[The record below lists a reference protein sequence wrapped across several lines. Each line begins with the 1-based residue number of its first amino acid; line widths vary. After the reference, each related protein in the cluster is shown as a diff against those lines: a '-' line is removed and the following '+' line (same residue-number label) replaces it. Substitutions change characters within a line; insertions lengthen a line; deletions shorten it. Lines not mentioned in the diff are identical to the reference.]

1 MTSPA
6 VTQARTAP
14 PLEGRRIR
22 VRGACQGVGFRPWL
36 FRKAASL
43 GLVGTLGN
51 VGDGVR
57 VELFG
62 PPVALDA
69 LERALREEAPPGAR
83 IDAIASEGIAPRPMV
98 GLRIAASDPRG
109 PRRAALV
116 PDLPACEA
124 CLDEM
129 RTPAD
134 RRHGYALLT
143 CAGCG
148 PRYTLARGL
157 PFDRV
162 RTGMADFP
170 PCAACRADYEDPAS
184 RRFHAQ
190 TVACPACGPR
200 LCLRDP
206 SGAPRAAEDPLAE
219 TAERLAAGAVVAIKG
234 VGGFHLACDATDARA
249 VTRLRRLKRREA
261 RPFAVM
267 VADVAAAGT
276 WAFLDAEERR
286 LLASPERP
294 VVLARR
300 RRPRAGGRDL
310 APEVGAGSGLVGL
323 LLPYTPVHHVLAHA
337 LARPLVMT
345 SANRSGE
352 PLARDE
358 AELRGAL
365 GADAAGLDRIL
376 DHDRPI
382 ERRCDDSVVRV
393 VGGRPTTIRRAR
405 GFAPRP
411 VRLARPVG
419 APTLGCGGAWKNAF
433 ALVEGTDAWVSPHV
447 GDLDGLAACRAY
459 DEAVADLEALLGIRP
474 RRVAHDLHPAYYTT
488 RYARGRP
495 EPRTAV
501 AHHHAHAVSVMAE
514 HGLEGP
520 ALALVWDGTGLGPD
534 GAAWGGEL
542 LRVDP
547 TGFERLATFRPLA
560 LPGAD
565 RAIAEPW
572 RIALAALDD
581 AMGDAAPVEALPG
594 LRAVPADR
602 REAVRRIARSPRLA
616 PRAHG
621 VGRFFDAAAALL
633 LDHGVSRYEG
643 EAALALEMAAGG
655 DLGAP
660 PYPWTW
666 TPTSRSGRAAS
677 GPAVGEIDLRP
688 ALRAL
693 VGERLAGA
701 CAARIADR
709 FHATL
714 AEAAQVALR
723 EARAR
728 VGALPVVAAGGCFQ
742 NDRLV
747 AGLRARLEPATPL
760 RTAIELPPG
769 DGGLALGQAL
779 VADALARKEGS

>member
-1 MTSPA
+1 
-6 VTQARTAP
+6 
-14 PLEGRRIR
+14 
-22 VRGACQGVGFRPWL
+22 VGFRPWV
-36 FRKAASL
+36 FRRAEAL
-43 GLVGTLGN
+43 GLAGTIRN
-51 VGDGVR
+51 VGDGVC
-57 VELFG
+57 VELTG
-62 PPVALDA
+62 TGVALDA
-69 LERALREEAPPGAR
+69 LERALREEAPPGSR
-83 IDAIASEGIAPRPMV
+83 VEAIRAEAIAPRPAR
-98 GLRIAASDPRG
+98 GLRIAASEAGG

-124 CLDEM
+124 CLGEM
-129 RTPAD
+129 RDPAD

-157 PFDRV
+157 PFDRAV
-162 RTGMADFP
+162 TAMADFP
-170 PCAACRADYEDPAS
+170 PCAGCRADYRDPAG

-206 SGAPRAAEDPLAE
+206 SGSPRAAEDPLAE

-234 VGGFHLACDATDARA
+234 VGGFHLACDATDGRA
-249 VTRLRRLKRREA
+249 VDRLRRLKRREA

-267 VADVAAAGT
+267 VADVAAAET
-276 WAFLDAEERR
+276 WARLDAEARR

-300 RRPRAGGRDL
+300 RSPPDGRPDL

-323 LLPYTPVHHVLAHA
+323 LLPYTPVHHVLART

-358 AELRGAL
+358 AELRAAL
-365 GADAAGLDRIL
+365 GADADALDRIL

-393 VGGRPTTIRRAR
+393 VGGRPTTLRRAR

-411 VRLARPVG
+411 IRLARPVATPG
-419 APTLGCGGAWKNAF
+419 LGCGGTWKNAF
-433 ALVEGTDAWVSPHV
+433 ALVEGEDAWVSPHV

-488 RYARGRP
+488 RYAHGRP

-542 LRVDP
+542 LRVSAA
-547 TGFERLATFRPLA
+547 GFERLATFRPLA

-581 AMGDAAPVEALPG
+581 AMGGAAPVEALPG

-602 REAVRRIARSPRLA
+602 REAVRRIGRSPRLA

-621 VGRFFDAAAALL
+621 VGRLFDAAAALL
-633 LDHGVSRYEG
+633 LDHGASRYEG

-655 DLGAP
+655 DLDAP
-660 PYPWTW
+660 PYPWAW
-666 TPTSRSGRAAS
+666 IRSSGGRGADFR
-677 GPAVGEIDLRP
+677 PALGEIDLRP

-693 VGERLAGA
+693 VGERLAGVSP
-701 CAARIADR
+701 ARIADR

-714 AEAAQVALR
+714 AETAEVALR

-728 VGALPVVAAGGCFQ
+728 AGALPVVAAGGCFQ

-747 AGLRARLEPATPL
+747 RGLRARLEPATPL